1 MSAPHTSKD
10 FLYMPGQNAGGV
22 SDKNVDRAASA
33 ASSAVLAN
41 GAAAAGVLRDS
52 APSAKDPPRYG
63 TLTDGAA
70 RGEQRPQ
77 PRLASQQP
85 SPHPSSQTQ
94 AQEIVPID
102 DKPSQQADEL
112 DVLTAQLAEL
122 PDPADVVLT
131 PPLIL
136 AMVHL
141 FKLHGKS
148 VSVDMLTATLPQVE
162 SGKSLHPSA
171 CLRAARAVGLLCKTL
186 YRPTVD
192 NISRL
197 NLPCILLLRHD
208 KACLLVGMD
217 ATHVELVFPENET
230 ETRRVSK
237 AELTAEYLGYAVYAR
252 PEAKLDKRA
261 SEIRLLKGK
270 RWFWDTLFNFM
281 PIYRHVLLGS
291 FVVNMVALAGPLFTM
306 NVFDR
311 VVPNNATDT
320 LWVLALGV
328 GLTYLFDFMLRNLRS
343 HFVDIAGQNADVVLA
358 SKLMQQLLHIRLDAR
373 PDSTGAMANNLRE
386 FESLRE
392 FFGSS
397 TLLALVDLPFL
408 VVFLFIIAFIGG
420 PIVSIPLAAVP
431 LVILAGIYMQFPL
444 QRTTEQGFKENM
456 QKNALLVEII
466 NGLETVKTCMAEG
479 QMQHTW
485 EKVVA
490 MNAVSNRRTK
500 SMTSVSMTASLLA
513 TQLVSVGVIIW
524 GVYLINDGA
533 LTMGGL
539 IGCNMLASRAMAPLS
554 QIATMLNRLQH
565 SRMSLKSLDMLM
577 EMPTERSDG
586 DSYVEF
592 GHLDHSLTLEDLS
605 FKYPNSERFAMQN
618 VSMHIAPGEKVGIIG
633 RMGSG
638 KTTLGRLCL
647 GLYQPTDGAVKLGG
661 VDIRQLDPATLRS
674 RVGYVSQD
682 NYLFYGTVRENI
694 AFGRTTVDDRMI
706 LRAAT
711 IAGVTDFIRAHPAG
725 FGMMVGERG
734 MSLSGGQRQAVAI
747 ARALL
752 HDPDILILDEPSSN
766 MDNSSE
772 VALKRRLAQAAA
784 GKTLLLVTHR
794 LSMLDLVD
802 RLIIMD
808 LGRVVADGPKN
819 QVMAALRG
827 EQIQAVRKA

>member
-1 MSAPHTSKD
+1 MNTNP
-10 FLYMPGQNAGGV
+10 V
-22 SDKNVDRAASA
+22 AASA
-33 ASSAVLAN
+33 AAPDQAP
-41 GAAAAGVLRDS
+41 AAQPASPAAPAGGGSVAGVLRDS
-52 APSAKDPPRYG
+52 APPVRPTTSYG
-63 TLTDGAA
+63 TLTDSAIPL
-70 RGEQRPQ
+70 RPPPPRPQ
-77 PRLASQQP
+77 TPQP
-85 SPHPSSQTQ
+85 QTPQPGSPLPVMAGAPLGTPAPQM
-94 AQEIVPID
+94 D
-102 DKPSQQADEL
+102 DL
-112 DVLTAQLAEL
+112 DALTAQLAEL
-122 PDPADVVLT
+122 PEPADVVMA

-136 AMVHL
+136 AIVHL
-141 FKLHGKS
+141 FKLQGRS
-148 VSVDMLTATLPQVE
+148 VAADKLTATLPQAE
-162 SGKSLHPSA
+162 PGKSLHPSA
-171 CLRAARAVGLLCKTL
+171 CLRAARAFGLHCKTL

-192 NISRL
+192 DISRL
-197 NLPCILLLRHD
+197 NLPCILLLRKD

-237 AELTAEYLGYAVYAR
+237 EDLTTEYVGYAIYAR
-252 PEAKLDKRA
+252 LEAKLDKRA

-270 RWFWDTLFNFM
+270 RWFWDTLFHFM

-291 FVVNMVALAGPLFTM
+291 FVVNMLALAGPLFSM

-320 LWVLALGV
+320 LWVLAIGIF
-328 GLTYLFDFMLRNLRS
+328 LTYVFDFLLRNLRS
-343 HFVDIAGQNADVVLA
+343 HFVDVAGQNADVVLA
-358 SKLMQQLLHIRLDAR
+358 SKLMQQLLHMRLDSR

-408 VVFLFIIAFIGG
+408 VVFLFIVAFIGG
-420 PIVSIPLAAVP
+420 PLVVIPMAAVP
-431 LVILAGIYMQFPL
+431 IVILVGIYMQFPL
-444 QRTTEQGFKENM
+444 QRLTEQGFKENM

-490 MNAVSNRRTK
+490 MNSVSNRHTK
-500 SMTSVSMTASLLA
+500 FMASMSMTVSLLA
-513 TQLVSVGVIIW
+513 TQIVSVGVVIW
-524 GVYLINDGA
+524 GVYLINDGS

-577 EMPTERSDG
+577 AMPTERADS

-618 VSMHIAPGEKVGIIG
+618 VNMHIAPGEKVGIIG

-638 KTTLGRLCL
+638 KTTLGRLSL
-647 GLYQPTDGAVKLGG
+647 GLYQPTEGAVKLGG

-674 RVGYVSQD
+674 RIGYVSQD

-694 AFGRTTVDDRMI
+694 AFGRTNVDDRMI

-747 ARALL
+747 ARA
-752 HDPDILILDEPSSN
+752 
-766 MDNSSE
+766 
-772 VALKRRLAQAAA
+772 
-784 GKTLLLVTHR
+784 
-794 LSMLDLVD
+794 
-802 RLIIMD
+802 
-808 LGRVVADGPKN
+808 
-819 QVMAALRG
+819 
-827 EQIQAVRKA
+827 

>member
-1 MSAPHTSKD
+1 M
-10 FLYMPGQNAGGV
+10 
-22 SDKNVDRAASA
+22 
-33 ASSAVLAN
+33 
-41 GAAAAGVLRDS
+41 LRDGAQPVEPTS
-52 APSAKDPPRYG
+52 PYG
-63 TLTDGAA
+63 TLTDSAA
-70 RGEQRPQ
+70 TGGRPPPPPHAAEDIAIGKAPHQ
-77 PRLASQQP
+77 P
-85 SPHPSSQTQ
+85 
-94 AQEIVPID
+94 
-102 DKPSQQADEL
+102 DEL
-112 DVLTAQLAEL
+112 DILTSQLAEL
-122 PDPADVVLT
+122 PEPSDVVLA
-131 PPLIL
+131 PSLIL
-136 AMVHL
+136 ALTHL
-141 FKLHGKS
+141 FKLHGRS
-148 VSVDMLTATLPQVE
+148 VSVDKLLASLPQTEPGV
-162 SGKSLHPSA
+162 SQHPSA
-171 CLRAARAVGLLCKTL
+171 CLRAARAAGLHCKTL
-186 YRPTVD
+186 YRPTISD
-192 NISRL
+192 ISRL
-197 NLPCILLLRHD
+197 NLPCILLLR
-208 KACLLVGMD
+208 KNNACLLVDMD
-217 ATHVELVFPENET
+217 DTHVELIFPENET

-237 AELTAEYLGYAVYAR
+237 EEFASEYIGYAIYAR
-252 PEAKLDKRA
+252 MEAKLDKRA

-270 RWFWDTLFNFM
+270 RWFWDTLFHFM

-291 FVVNMVALAGPLFTM
+291 FVVNMLALAGPLFSM

-320 LWVLALGV
+320 LWVLALGI
-328 GLTYLFDFMLRNLRS
+328 GLTYLFDFLLRNLRS

-358 SKLMQQLLHIRLDAR
+358 SKLMQQLLHMRLDAR

-408 VVFLFIIAFIGG
+408 VVFLFIVAFIGG
-420 PIVSIPLAAVP
+420 SIVFIPLAAVP
-431 LVILAGIYMQFPL
+431 IVILVGIYMQFPL
-444 QRTTEQGFKENM
+444 QRLTEQGFKENM

-490 MNAVSNRRTK
+490 MNSVSNRHTK
-500 SMTSVSMTASLLA
+500 SMASLSMTVSLLA
-513 TQLVSVGVIIW
+513 TQFVSVGVIIW
-524 GVYLINDGA
+524 GVYLIHDGT

-577 EMPTERSDG
+577 EMPTERSAD

-605 FKYPNSERFAMQN
+605 FKYPKSERFAMQN
-618 VSMHIAPGEKVGIIG
+618 INMHVAPGEKVGIIG

-638 KTTLGRLCL
+638 KTTLGRLSL
-647 GLYQPTDGAVKLGG
+647 GLYQPTEGAVKLGG
-661 VDIRQLDPATLRS
+661 VDIRQLDPAVLRS
-674 RVGYVSQD
+674 RIGYVSQD

-694 AFGRTTVDDRMI
+694 AFGRTSVDDRMI

-711 IAGVTDFIRAHPAG
+711 IAGVTDFIRTHPAG

-772 VALKRRLAQAAA
+772 VALKRRLAQSVV

-808 LGRVVADGPKN
+808 SGHIVADGPKN

-827 EQIQAVRKA
+827 EQIQAVRRA

>member
-1 MSAPHTSKD
+1 VSASNTNKD
-10 FLYMPGQNAGGV
+10 FAP
-22 SDKNVDRAASA
+22 
-33 ASSAVLAN
+33 
-41 GAAAAGVLRDS
+41 AAAAAGGVLRDS
-52 APSAKDPPRYG
+52 APPG
-63 TLTDGAA
+63 GGAP
-70 RGEQRPQ
+70 GGQRP
-77 PRLASQQP
+77 AP
-85 SPHPSSQTQ
+85 SPSV
-94 AQEIVPID
+94 AEEIAFGKSAAAPTDDID
-102 DKPSQQADEL
+102 A
-112 DVLTAQLAEL
+112 LTAQLAGL
-122 PDPADVVLT
+122 PEPADVVLA

-141 FKLHGKS
+141 FKLYGKS
-148 VSVDMLTATLPQVE
+148 ISVDMLTATLPQAE
-162 SGKSLHPSA
+162 PGKGLHPSA
-171 CLRAARAVGLLCKTL
+171 CLRAARAVGLDCKTL
-186 YRPTVD
+186 YRPSID

-197 NLPCILLLRHD
+197 NLPCILLLRND

-217 ATHVELVFPENET
+217 AAHVELVFPENET

-237 AELTAEYLGYAVYAR
+237 EDLATEYLGYAIYAR

-270 RWFWDTLFNFM
+270 RWFWDTLFHFM

-291 FVVNMVALAGPLFTM
+291 FVVNMLALAGPLFSM

-320 LWVLALGV
+320 LWVLALGI
-328 GLTYLFDFMLRNLRS
+328 GLTYLFDFLLRNLRS

-358 SKLMQQLLHIRLDAR
+358 SKLMQQLLHMRLDAR

-408 VVFLFIIAFIGG
+408 VVFLFIVAFIGG
-420 PIVSIPLAAVP
+420 MLVVVPLAAVP
-431 LVILAGIYMQFPL
+431 VVILVGIYMQFPL
-444 QRTTEQGFKENM
+444 QRMTEQGFKENM

-490 MNAVSNRRTK
+490 MNSISNRHTK
-500 SMTSVSMTASLLA
+500 SMASLSMTVSLLA
-513 TQLVSVGVIIW
+513 TQFVSVGVIIW
-524 GVYLINDGA
+524 GVYLINDGS

-605 FKYPNSERFAMQN
+605 FKYPNSERYAMQGVN
-618 VSMHIAPGEKVGIIG
+618 MHIAPGEKVGIIG

-647 GLYQPTDGAVKLGG
+647 GLFQPTEGAVKLGG
-661 VDIRQLDPATLRS
+661 VDIRQLAPATLRS
-674 RVGYVSQD
+674 RIGYVSQD

-694 AFGRTTVDDRMI
+694 AFGRTNVDDRMI

-711 IAGVTDFIRAHPAG
+711 IAGVTDFIRTHPAG

-772 VALKRRLAQAAA
+772 VALKRRLAHSV
-784 GKTLLLVTHR
+784 GEKTLLLVTHR

-808 LGRVVADGPKN
+808 AGRIVADGPKN

>member
-1 MSAPHTSKD
+1 MLFHCATKGFLVSSSNVKSAPGT
-10 FLYMPGQNAGGV
+10 AGA
-22 SDKNVDRAASA
+22 R
-33 ASSAVLAN
+33 
-41 GAAAAGVLRDS
+41 
-52 APSAKDPPRYG
+52 
-63 TLTDGAA
+63 DGAA
-70 RGEQRPQ
+70 SNKQTVGGAPPVKAAASGGAPADSASPGERGQ
-77 PRLASQQP
+77 
-85 SPHPSSQTQ
+85 Q
-94 AQEIVPID
+94 AQPQAEDIVID
-102 DKPSQQADEL
+102 KSSPPSDEL

-122 PDPADVVLT
+122 PDPADVVLA
-131 PPLIL
+131 PSLIL
-136 AMVHL
+136 ALAHL

-148 VSVDMLTATLPQVE
+148 VSIDKLMASLPQAE
-162 SGKSLHPSA
+162 PGKSQHPSA
-171 CLRAARAVGLLCKTL
+171 CLRAARAAGLLCKTL
-186 YRPTVD
+186 YRPAID
-192 NISRL
+192 DISGL
-197 NLPCILLLRHD
+197 NLPCILLLKSD

-237 AELTAEYLGYAVYAR
+237 EALAAEYLGYAVYAR
-252 PEAKLDKRA
+252 LEAKLDKRA

-270 RWFWDTLFNFM
+270 RWFWDTLFYFM

-291 FVVNMVALAGPLFTM
+291 FVINMLALAGPLFSM

-311 VVPNNATDT
+311 VVPNNATET
-320 LWVLALGV
+320 LWVLAIGI
-328 GLTYLFDFMLRNLRS
+328 GITYLFDFLLRNLRS

-358 SKLMQQLLHIRLDAR
+358 SKLMQQLLHMRLDAR

-408 VVFLFIIAFIGG
+408 VLFLCIVAFIGG
-420 PIVSIPLAAVP
+420 ELVVIPLAAIP
-431 LVILAGIYMQFPL
+431 IVILAGIYMQFPL
-444 QRTTEQGFKENM
+444 QRLTEQGFKENM

-466 NGLETVKTCMAEG
+466 HGLETVKTCMAEG
-479 QMQHTW
+479 QMQHIW

-490 MNAVSNRRTK
+490 MNSISNRHTK
-500 SMTSVSMTASLLA
+500 SMTSLSMTLSLLA
-513 TQLVSVGVIIW
+513 AQLVSVGVIIW
-524 GVYLINDGA
+524 GVYLIHDGT

-577 EMPTERSDG
+577 EMPNELEG
-586 DSYVEF
+586 ADSYVEF
-592 GHLDHSLTLEDLS
+592 GYLDHALTMEDLS
-605 FKYPNSERFAMQN
+605 FKYPNSARFALQN
-618 VSMHIAPGEKVGIIG
+618 VNMHIAPGEKVGVIG

-638 KTTLGRLCL
+638 KTTLGRLSL
-647 GLYQPTDGAVKLGG
+647 GLYQPTEGAVKLSG
-661 VDIRQLDPATLRS
+661 VDIRQLDPAALRS
-674 RVGYVSQD
+674 RIGYVSQD

-694 AFGRTTVDDRMI
+694 AFGRANVDDRMI

-772 VALKRRLAQAAA
+772 VTLKRRLAQSIG

-808 LGRVVADGPKN
+808 AGRVVADGPKN

-827 EQIQAVRKA
+827 EQIQAVRRA

>member
-1 MSAPHTSKD
+1 MEEIKRIRRILSSSPTRQQVMEK
-10 FLYMPGQNAGGV
+10 M
-22 SDKNVDRAASA
+22 AS
-33 ASSAVLAN
+33 
-41 GAAAAGVLRDS
+41 GT
-52 APSAKDPPRYG
+52 PP
-63 TLTDGAA
+63 
-70 RGEQRPQ
+70 
-77 PRLASQQP
+77 
-85 SPHPSSQTQ
+85 
-94 AQEIVPID
+94 
-102 DKPSQQADEL
+102 QQADEL
-112 DVLTAQLAEL
+112 DELTAQLAEL
-122 PDPADVVLT
+122 PDPADVVLA
-131 PPLIL
+131 PSLIL
-136 AMVHL
+136 ALAHL

-148 VSVDMLTATLPQVE
+148 VSVDKLLTSLPQTE
-162 SGKSLHPSA
+162 PGTSLHPSA
-171 CLRAARAVGLLCKTL
+171 CLRAARAVGLHCKTM
-186 YRPTVD
+186 YRPNID
-192 NISRL
+192 DISRL
-197 NLPCILLLRHD
+197 NLPCILLLRKD
-208 KACLLVGMD
+208 NACLLVGMD
-217 ATHVELVFPENET
+217 ATHVELIFPENEA

-237 AELTAEYLGYAVYAR
+237 EDLATEYIGYAIYAR

-270 RWFWDTLFNFM
+270 RWFWDTLFHFM

-291 FVVNMVALAGPLFTM
+291 FVVNMFALAGPLFAM

-311 VVPNNATDT
+311 VVPNNATET
-320 LWVLALGV
+320 LWVLAIGV
-328 GLTYLFDFMLRNLRS
+328 GITYLFDFLLRNLRS

-358 SKLMQQLLHIRLDAR
+358 SRLMQQLLHMRLDAR

-397 TLLALVDLPFL
+397 TLLTLVDLPFL
-408 VVFLFIIAFIGG
+408 VVFLCIVAFIGG
-420 PIVSIPLAAVP
+420 PIVIIPLTAVP
-431 LVILAGIYMQFPL
+431 IVILVGIYMQFPL
-444 QRTTEQGFKENM
+444 QRLTEQGFKENM

-466 NGLETVKTCMAEG
+466 NGLETVKTCRAEG

-490 MNAVSNRRTK
+490 MNSVSNRHTK
-500 SMTSVSMTASLLA
+500 SMASLSMTVSLLA
-513 TQLVSVGVIIW
+513 TQFVSVGVIIW
-524 GVYLINDGA
+524 GVYLISDGS

-577 EMPTERSDG
+577 EMPTERSG
-586 DSYVEF
+586 EDSFVEF
-592 GHLDHSLTLEDLS
+592 GHLEHALTLEDLS
-605 FKYPNSERFAMQN
+605 FKYPKSERFAMQN
-618 VSMHIAPGEKVGIIG
+618 VNMHIAPGEKVGIIG

-638 KTTLGRLCL
+638 KTTLGRLSL
-647 GLYQPTDGAVKLGG
+647 GLYQPTEGAVKLGG
-661 VDIRQLDPATLRS
+661 VDIRQLDPAILRS
-674 RVGYVSQD
+674 RIGYVSQD

-694 AFGRTTVDDRMI
+694 AFGRTNVDDRMI

-772 VALKRRLAQAAA
+772 AALKRRLAQSVG

-808 LGRVVADGPKN
+808 AGHVVADGPKN

-827 EQIQAVRKA
+827 EQIQSSPQSVRKTYVKHK